1 MKFNNY
7 SKLNFS
13 DTDGQLNKINELQTQ
28 LRNSYCFSYNTSAWL
43 SLPEQT
49 AEH

>member
-13 DTDGQLNKINELQTQ
+13 DTSRQLNKINEIQIQ
-28 LRNSYCFSYNTSAWL
+28 LRNS
-43 SLPEQT
+43 
-49 AEH
+49 

>member
-13 DTDGQLNKINELQTQ
+13 DTNRQLNKINEFQIQ
-28 LRNSYCFSYNTSAWL
+28 LRNSYYK
-43 SLPEQT
+43 
-49 AEH
+49 